1 MISLIVAIDEN
12 RGMGYENNLLC
23 HIPKD
28 LLWFKKRT
36 KGKPVIMGRNTALS
50 LKKPLPHRHNIV
62 LSRSGWSEEGFLVCE
77 TPLEALRLS
86 EEYLTRLDTGGQVNE
101 NKDPQNKEQAS
112 KGCLEEDT
120 LDGWRFFNPLNE
132 IVVIGGAQ
140 IYKEFLDMADCLDI
154 THIHSTYP
162 ADVFFPTTSDF
173 LMYDSHFF
181 EGELSKSPNFTIAR
195 YRKKG

>member
-1 MISLIVAIDEN
+1 MISMIVAIDEN
-12 RGMGYENNLLC
+12 RGMGHENNLLC

-36 KGKPVIMGRNTALS
+36 KGKPIIMGRNTALS
-50 LKKPLPHRHNIV
+50 LRKPLPHRQNIV

-77 TPLEALRLS
+77 TLSEALRLS
-86 EEYLTRLDTGGQVNE
+86 ETYLTRLDANNQG
-101 NKDPQNKEQAS
+101 DQNKNSQHKDQVS
-112 KGCLEEDT
+112 KGCPEEDT
-120 LDGWRFFNPLNE
+120 LDDWTFFNPLNE

-140 IYKEFLDMADCLDI
+140 IYKEFLDRADYLDI
-154 THIHSTYP
+154 THIHSTYT
-162 ADVFFPTTSDF
+162 ADVFFPATSDF

-181 EGELSKSPNFTIAR
+181 EGGLSKSPNFTIAR